1 MADEAHAAGRRRR
14 GHHTDGRLRAEPAE
28 HGEPRRHRADVPG
41 DRRVLRR
48 GEPAAGRHRP
58 GRTGGRRP
66 RRGHPHRGLP
76 RLRRPRHHLRCGPSR
91 EHRARLELTSA
102 LGDEYVV
109 LEPPPGA
116 RGGAT
121 LADAATIPLERTSR
135 GPDVEHTLAALG
147 TLLTG
152 SGIDQVRTIVSE
164 VNTALGGRTGE
175 VKRLVHDLDSVL
187 GSLDRRSGEIVGVID
202 SMHALSRRLAE
213 GTPALEAALTD
224 IRPALQVLLDER
236 ERFTTLLGNVG
247 SLGTAAQGLL
257 DKTGTALTEQ
267 LDQLRPVLRD
277 LESLDGKLGP
287 TLTALK
293 DFADLVQRATPGDY
307 LNLDGTID
315 VPLTVAELLDPD
327 LGAAAPATA
336 RPEPG
341 GLGDLL
347 GGGAR

>member
-1 MADEAHAAGRRRR
+1 MRRTLLAAVAAVTTLTAGCGLSLQNTASLGDTGPTYRVTAVFSDVANLPLGGTVQVGQAVVGRVAGIR
-14 GHHTDGRLRAEPAE
+14 TEDFLAYVDLDITSDVDLPANT
-28 HGEPRRHRADVPG
+28 A
-41 DRRVLRR
+41 
-48 GEPAAGRHRP
+48 
-58 GRTGGRRP
+58 
-66 RRGHPHRGLP
+66 
-76 RLRRPRHHLRCGPSR
+76 
-91 EHRARLELTSA
+91 ARLELTSA